1 MTRLQF
7 ITAIP
12 ANIRRGSGCY
22 VGTRLLSEGLLRLGN
37 SVEVIRPR
45 AQLPNFTA
53 TRVLFNEGL
62 RARDFHVDATIGIDA
77 DGYSIA
83 GRRNSPPHIACIKGV
98 LGDAVRFEAG
108 FTRASMA
115 FHSWLEAKHARR
127 ADLIVAPSRYCA
139 ERVAELYGV
148 KGAVVVP
155 ELIDLDAWRHLFLAN
170 PAGPDEDRFTV
181 LTVCRFYPRKGL
193 GTLLRAAAQ
202 LRHTIPRLELRIVG
216 DGPEYKRLRETC
228 TELRLDAIV
237 HWLGD
242 VSLAGLAQEYNR
254 AKVFCLPSLQE
265 GFGIVFLEA
274 MAAGKPIV
282 AVRAAAVPEVVRNG
296 ILAEPENAE
305 SLAAG
310 IVRLYRNPDLC
321 RTFASAGTADVE
333 NFDVHRVAGLFLSA
347 IAKVVPSIRGSVPDR
362 TLNEYAGTVPIQ
374 RSSEVLH
381 GR

>member
-1 MTRLQF
+1 
-7 ITAIP
+7 
-12 ANIRRGSGCY
+12 
-22 VGTRLLSEGLLRLGN
+22 
-37 SVEVIRPR
+37 
-45 AQLPNFTA
+45 LPNFTA
-53 TRVLFNEGL
+53 TRILFNETL
-62 RARDFHVDATIGIDA
+62 RARDFHADATIGIDA

-108 FTRASMA
+108 FTRASLA
-115 FHSWLEAKHARR
+115 FHSRLEAKHARR
-127 ADLIVAPSRYCA
+127 ADLVVTPSRYCA
-139 ERVAELYGV
+139 ERIEELYGV

-155 ELIDLDAWRHLFLAN
+155 ELIDLNAWRHLFLAN
-170 PAGPDEDRFTV
+170 PAGPDQERFTV

-193 GTLLRAAAQ
+193 RTLLQAAAQ

-216 DGPEYKRLRETC
+216 DGPEYKKLREIC
-228 TELRLDAIV
+228 TELHLDAIV

-242 VSLAGLAQEYNR
+242 VSRARLAQEYNR

-305 SLAAG
+305 SLADG

-321 RTFASAGTADVE
+321 RFLASASRADVE

-347 IAKVVPSIRGSVPDR
+347 IAKVVPSIQGGLPDW
-362 TLNEYAGTVPIQ
+362 AVSAAVGTAPLQ
-374 RSSEVLH
+374 HPSEVLH